1 MRRLATALLLMALVG
16 ACGGGDGGGQST
28 PATTTSTTVAPTTT
42 TEPDVAA
49 TGCKDPTENVDLLVS
64 SSNDRIS
71 EAARRYREARSEAL
85 FGGDS
90 EALGR
95 EVTAGADLMLAC
107 RAAGYS
113 D

>member
-1 MRRLATALLLMALVG
+1 MRRLIALVLLG
-16 ACGGGDGGGQST
+16 TLLIACSEEERGGGSA
-28 PATTTSTTVAPTTT
+28 PTTTAAPTTT

-49 TGCKDPTENVDLLVS
+49 SACRDPVRNADLLVS

-85 FGGDS
+85 FSGDS
-90 EALGR
+90 QAIGR

-107 RAAGYS
+107 EAAGYR
-113 D
+113 